1 MRSDVRRDDQ
11 EASQM
16 RVSLF
21 SVGSRGAQGNL
32 QEEEKLQNKLK
43 NKQRSHQ
50 VHDQKGQRP
59 EEEDGP
65 ARSPVKHAVPYFG
78 KRFLA

>member
-11 EASQM
+11 ETSQM
-16 RVSLF
+16 WVSLF

-32 QEEEKLQNKLK
+32 LEAEKLQNKLK
-43 NKQRSHQ
+43 NKRSHQ

-59 EEEDGP
+59 EAEDGP
-65 ARSPVKHAVPYFG
+65 ARSPVKHTKPYFG
-78 KRFLA
+78 KSFLA